1 VVEISGGDCRVG
13 GDMIREELV
22 GMLLLLLQISKLF
35 ASISRF
41 PFLDIHA
48 GTMGFNKIWHIH
60 RIRSF

>member
-1 VVEISGGDCRVG
+1 VG